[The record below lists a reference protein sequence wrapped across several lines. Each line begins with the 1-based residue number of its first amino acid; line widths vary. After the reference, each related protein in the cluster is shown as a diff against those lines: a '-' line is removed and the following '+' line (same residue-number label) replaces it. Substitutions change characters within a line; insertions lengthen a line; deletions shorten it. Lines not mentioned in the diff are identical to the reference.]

1 MKNKYDMLSNGLV
14 VNTMWASDKFV
25 NDAYGDGNYALTE
38 DVLASIQMAKI
49 IALLE
54 DAEGKEGSE
63 WEAYRN
69 ALFDLPNDEDYPH
82 NVTWPT
88 KPT

>member
-1 MKNKYDMLSNGLV
+1 MTHKYDILSHGLV
-14 VNTMWASDKFV
+14 VNTIVASEKFV
-25 NDAYGDGNYALTE
+25 TAAYGDGNYALNE
-38 DVLASIQMAKI
+38 DFLASIQMAKI

-54 DAEGKEGSE
+54 DAEWKEGSE
-63 WEAYRN
+63 CESYRN
-69 ALFDLPNDEDYPH
+69 ALFDLPNDADYPH